1 MPRKKNISTPKVQ
14 TLAEAYKRGI
24 DQNDICSIDEFLFL
38 QGNVTAS
45 EFEKS
50 NPEQWRLICE
60 YIERRRTFKIKQLEK
75 LLINGEAT
83 ANQIRAYDI
92 LVSIDN
98 GNSNSGHEPQGN
110 DPLTLEAVY
119 PNFIET
125 ENNATEPTA

>member
-14 TLAEAYKRGI
+14 TLAEAYKCGI

-38 QGNVTAS
+38 QDNVTAS

-83 ANQIRAYDI
+83 ANQIRSYDI
-92 LVSIDN
+92 LVSID
-98 GNSNSGHEPQGN
+98 SGDNRQEQQNN
-110 DPLTLEAVY
+110 DSLTLEAVY

-125 ENNATEPTA
+125 EIDATKPTT

>member
-1 MPRKKNISTPKVQ
+1 MPRKKNISTPKAQ

-83 ANQIRAYDI
+83 ANQIRSYDI

-98 GNSNSGHEPQGN
+98 GDNRQEQQDN

-125 ENNATEPTA
+125 EIDN

>member
-1 MPRKKNISTPKVQ
+1 MPRKKNISAPKAQ

-83 ANQIRAYDI
+83 ANQIRSYDI

-98 GNSNSGHEPQGN
+98 GKEQRLNEQQEG

-119 PNFIET
+119 PNFLET
-125 ENNATEPTA
+125 ENNATEPTT

>member
-1 MPRKKNISTPKVQ
+1 MPRKKNISAPKAH

-83 ANQIRAYDI
+83 ATQIKSYDI
-92 LVSIDN
+92 LIN
-98 GNSNSGHEPQGN
+98 IGKEQQSNEQQEN

-119 PNFIET
+119 PNFVELEID
-125 ENNATEPTA
+125 ATKPTT

>member
-1 MPRKKNISTPKVQ
+1 MPRKKNISSPKAQ
-14 TLAEAYKRGI
+14 TLAEAYRRGI

-50 NPEQWRLICE
+50 NPEQWRLICK

-83 ANQIRAYDI
+83 ANQIRSYDI
-92 LVSIDN
+92 LVSIGN
-98 GNSNSGHEPQGN
+98 GNDPQEQQGS

>member
-1 MPRKKNISTPKVQ
+1 MPRKENIAAPKAQ

-50 NPEQWRLICE
+50 NPEQWRLILE
-60 YIERRRTFKIKQLEK
+60 YIEKRRTFKIKQLEK
-75 LLINGEAT
+75 LLINGEAN

-92 LVSIDN
+92 LIN
-98 GNSNSGHEPQGN
+98 IGKEQQINEPQGS

-119 PNFIET
+119 PNFMET
-125 ENNATEPTA
+125 ETDATEPTT

>member
-1 MPRKKNISTPKVQ
+1 MPRKKNIAALKAQ

-50 NPEQWRLICE
+50 NPEQWQLIRK
-60 YIERRRTFKIKQLEK
+60 YIERRRTYKIRELEK
-75 LLINGEAT
+75 LLINGTAT

-92 LVSIDN
+92 LINIGKEQQQTDNTDHQQLYESIF
-98 GNSNSGHEPQGN
+98 GKE
-110 DPLTLEAVY
+110 
-119 PNFIET
+119 
-125 ENNATEPTA
+125 

>member
-1 MPRKKNISTPKVQ
+1 MPRKKNISAPKAQ
-14 TLAEAYKRGI
+14 TLADAYKRGV

-83 ANQIRAYDI
+83 ANQIRSYDI

-98 GNSNSGHEPQGN
+98 GTQDNGNNRHE
-110 DPLTLEAVY
+110 DLY
-119 PNFIET
+119 
-125 ENNATEPTA
+125 NAIFGSDKE

>member
-1 MPRKKNISTPKVQ
+1 MPRKKNISSPKVQ
-14 TLAEAYKRGI
+14 PLAEAYKRGI

-50 NPEQWRLICE
+50 NPEQWQLIRE
-60 YIERRRTFKIKQLEK
+60 YIQRRRTFKIKQLEK

-83 ANQIRAYDI
+83 ANQIRSYDI

-98 GNSNSGHEPQGN
+98 GTQDNGNNRHE
-110 DPLTLEAVY
+110 DLY
-119 PNFIET
+119 
-125 ENNATEPTA
+125 NAIFGSDKE

>member
-1 MPRKKNISTPKVQ
+1 MPRKKNISTSKAQ

-83 ANQIRAYDI
+83 ANQIKAYDI
-92 LVSIDN
+92 LIN
-98 GNSNSGHEPQGN
+98 IGKEQQSNEQQEN

>member
-1 MPRKKNISTPKVQ
+1 MPQKKNISAPKAQ

-50 NPEQWRLICE
+50 NSEQWRLICE

-83 ANQIRAYDI
+83 ATQIKAYDI
-92 LVSIDN
+92 LIN
-98 GNSNSGHEPQGN
+98 IGKEQQSNEQKEG

-125 ENNATEPTA
+125 ENNATEPTT

>member
-1 MPRKKNISTPKVQ
+1 MPRKKNIPATKAQ

-83 ANQIRAYDI
+83 ANQIRSYDI
-92 LVSIDN
+92 LVGIDN
-98 GNSNSGHEPQGN
+98 GNNSHEQQEN

-125 ENNATEPTA
+125 EIDATEPTT

>member
-1 MPRKKNISTPKVQ
+1 MPRKKNIPATKAQ

-38 QGNVTAS
+38 QGNVTAL

-83 ANQIRAYDI
+83 ANQIRSYDI
-92 LVSIDN
+92 LVDIDN
-98 GNSNSGHEPQGN
+98 GNNSHEQQEN

-125 ENNATEPTA
+125 EIDATEPTT

>member
-1 MPRKKNISTPKVQ
+1 MPRKKNISTPKAQ

-38 QGNVTAS
+38 QGNVSAS

-92 LVSIDN
+92 LVNIDN
-98 GNSNSGHEPQGN
+98 GDNRQERQDN

-119 PNFIET
+119 PNFLET
-125 ENNATEPTA
+125 ENNATEPTT

>member
-1 MPRKKNISTPKVQ
+1 MPRKKNIAALKAQ

-50 NPEQWRLICE
+50 NPEQWQLIRK
-60 YIERRRTFKIKQLEK
+60 YIERRRTYKIRELEK
-75 LLINGEAT
+75 LLINGTAN

-92 LVSIDN
+92 LINIGKEQQQTDN
-98 GNSNSGHEPQGN
+98 TDHQQR

-125 ENNATEPTA
+125 DATEPTT

>member
-1 MPRKKNISTPKVQ
+1 MPRKKNIPATKAQ

-38 QGNVTAS
+38 QGNVTAL

-83 ANQIRAYDI
+83 ANQIRSYDI
-92 LVSIDN
+92 LVGIDN
-98 GNSNSGHEPQGN
+98 GNNSHEQQEN

-125 ENNATEPTA
+125 EIDATEPTT

>member
-1 MPRKKNISTPKVQ
+1 MPRKKNIAAPKAQ

-50 NPEQWRLICE
+50 NPEQWQLIRE

-83 ANQIRAYDI
+83 ATQIKAYDI
-92 LVSIDN
+92 LIN
-98 GNSNSGHEPQGN
+98 IGKEQQSNEQQEN

-119 PNFIET
+119 PNFMET
-125 ENNATEPTA
+125 DATEPTT

>member
-1 MPRKKNISTPKVQ
+1 MPRKKNISTPKAQ

-38 QGNVTAS
+38 QGNVSAS

-50 NPEQWRLICE
+50 NPEQWQLICE

-75 LLINGEAT
+75 LLINGEAN

-98 GNSNSGHEPQGN
+98 GTQDNGNNRHE
-110 DPLTLEAVY
+110 DLY
-119 PNFIET
+119 
-125 ENNATEPTA
+125 NAIFGSDKE